1 MTQESFTPRSNQ
13 PPNFVSIKINLR
25 HRKVD
30 GGKVEQVDKPNPI
43 DLLAMNVVGEVMY
56 YETVFSPATSVS
68 ITIVNPNIRTKVFED
83 YALLGGEQVEIYA
96 TDVHDIEQK
105 DGSELYFTGIVT
117 QVDNITSNNF
127 AEVFRIRASS
137 EWEFPNGSGISGNIE
152 GTPSKIASTILRGAY
167 NQNNARIVFPNAS
180 GNNKQIDE
188 KRQENLVIYA
198 DPSNNNVTFNI
209 GKEKKDNVMALL
221 MRLAAMARIDRTSA
235 GFFFYR
241 NKEGYF
247 FRSIDRM
254 IESASEGYKSEDP
267 DKGLN
272 WPAPKV
278 FKYTYNGY
286 NPGPENVKQSL
297 FSVATLQLQT
307 NDSVQMK
314 QLGFDGNSEI
324 ITTDLLKYNFYT
336 SSQNDNPATQFDF
349 KLAKNNVYEKLDWGK
364 GDTTNLFTRQINM
377 GLTFTD
383 KLYDDNNLP
392 TLNRYYDPH
401 KAMAIGKARYSSL
414 LGVSVTMTV
423 PLNFNLIA
431 GTMVEVEILRTK
443 PQQDC
448 SIEESQDLSDYSG
461 LYIIAGVCHA
471 LDRKKGYSSLHL
483 VRDQGKF
490 VSQQNKKLF

>member
-1 MTQESFTPRSNQ
+1 MTQESSVARSNQ

-25 HRKVD
+25 HKKVD
-30 GGKVEQVDKPNPI
+30 GKIQQAEQPRII
-43 DLLAMNVVGEVMY
+43 DLLAMNVVGEVSY

-68 ITIVNPNIRTKVFED
+68 MTIANPNIRTKVFED

-96 TDVHDIEQK
+96 TDIHDQNK
-105 DGSELYFTGIVT
+105 SNFDSELYFTGIVT
-117 QVDNITSNNF
+117 QVDNVTSNNF

-137 EWEFPNGSGISGNIE
+137 EWEFPQGSGYTGNIE
-152 GTPSKIASTILRGAY
+152 GTPSKIATAILEEAY
-167 NQNNARIVFPNAS
+167 NKNNSRILFPNAA
-180 GNNKQIDE
+180 GKNNRDLK
-188 KRQENLVIYA
+188 LYS

-247 FRSIDRM
+247 FRSIDRI
-254 IESASEGYKSEDP
+254 IESGTEGYKSEDANQ
-267 DKGLN
+267 GVN
-272 WPAPKV
+272 WPAPEV

-286 NPGPENVKQSL
+286 NPGLDNADQSL
-297 FSVATLQLQT
+297 FTAALLQIQT

-314 QLGFDGNSEI
+314 QLGFDGNTEI
-324 ITTDLLKYNFYT
+324 LTTDLLKYNFYT
-336 SSQNDNPATQFDF
+336 SSQSDNPATQFDF
-349 KLAKNNVYEKLDWGK
+349 KLAKNNIYEKLDWGK
-364 GDTTNLFTRQINM
+364 GDTSNLFTRQINM

-383 KLYDDNNLP
+383 KLFDDNNLP

-401 KAMAIGKARYSSL
+401 KAMAVGKARYSSL

>member
-1 MTQESFTPRSNQ
+1 MTQESSFPRSNQ

-25 HRKVD
+25 HKKVD
-30 GGKVEQVDKPNPI
+30 GKVQQVEQPRII
-43 DLLAMNVVGEVMY
+43 DLLAMNVVGEVSY

-68 ITIVNPNIRTKVFED
+68 MTIVNPNIRTKVFED

-96 TDVHDIEQK
+96 TDIHDAGQIS
-105 DGSELYFTGIVT
+105 SELYFTGIVT

-127 AEVFRIRASS
+127 AEVFRIRISS
-137 EWEFPNGSGISGNIE
+137 EWEFPNGSGITGNIE
-152 GTPSKIASTILRGAY
+152 GTPSKIASSILKGAY
-167 NQNNARIVFPNAS
+167 ERNNARIDFPNAAG
-180 GNNKQIDE
+180 GNNKLVDR
-188 KRQENLVIYA
+188 KRQEDLKIYA

-254 IESASEGYKSEDP
+254 IESASEGYRSEDS

-272 WPAPKV
+272 WPAPGV

-286 NPGPENVKQSL
+286 NPGQDNIAQSL

-336 SSQNDNPATQFDF
+336 SSQSENPATQFDF
-349 KLAKNNVYEKLDWGK
+349 KLAKNNVYETLDWGK
-364 GDTTNLFTRQINM
+364 GDTSNLYTRQINM

-383 KLYDDNNLP
+383 KLFDDNNLP

-490 VSQQNKKLF
+490 VSRQNKKLF